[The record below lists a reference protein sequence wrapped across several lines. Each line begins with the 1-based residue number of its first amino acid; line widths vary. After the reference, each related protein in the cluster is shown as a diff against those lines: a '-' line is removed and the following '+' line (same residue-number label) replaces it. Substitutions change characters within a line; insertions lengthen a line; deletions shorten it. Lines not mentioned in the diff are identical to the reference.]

1 MSHPEVQLNHANYA
15 MPAQA
20 SKWQTTCL
28 GIGVLAALLCVAGF
42 VMESQREQVMRGYL
56 IGYMLWLGLSL
67 GCLAML
73 MVQHLSGGLWGLS
86 IRRILEAAT
95 KGLPLMLVLWI
106 PLVLGRHYL
115 YGWMSGEGVS
125 ANNSW
130 YLNMPFWWLRQVI
143 YFASWLGMMYVLN
156 KRSALQDEPGNRPR
170 FQLISGL
177 GILIYALTISFAAV
191 GAVLLRYR
199 PLVGV
204 PVLALSLLVWELGR
218 LPRRRGT
225 GRARTRH
232 LQLITAGV
240 TGVAL
245 AALAISLAT
254 LW

>member
-1 MSHPEVQLNHANYA
+1 MS
-15 MPAQA
+15 PAA
-20 SKWQTTCL
+20 EPDDMEDVDP
-28 GIGVLAALLCVAGF
+28 GLAA
-42 VMESQREQVMRGYL
+42 ERTE
-56 IGYMLWLGLSL
+56 
-67 GCLAML
+67 LA
-73 MVQHLSGGLWGLS
+73 WT
-86 IRRILEAAT
+86 RTA
-95 KGLPLMLVLWI
+95 
-106 PLVLGRHYL
+106 
-115 YGWMSGEGVS
+115 
-125 ANNSW
+125 
-130 YLNMPFWWLRQVI
+130 
-143 YFASWLGMMYVLN
+143 
-156 KRSALQDEPGNRPR
+156 
-170 FQLISGL
+170 
-177 GILIYALTISFAAV
+177 ISFAAV